1 LSFSSSIVNML
12 AALILS
18 LLALQA
24 CSIVLDVNNSTSI
37 REAAA
42 LAAHGLQSLYNGNQT
57 GGTLGKWPY
66 PPYYWWESGGGWG
79 GMMGYWHYT
88 GDASYNNVT
97 YDALT
102 SQLGPAY
109 DFNMPSEAFDE
120 GNDDQ
125 GFWVIA
131 AMDAVEYGFPDPLPP
146 APAWLQV
153 CINAF
158 NDYVSR
164 WDTTKCNGGL
174 KWQFHPENAG
184 YDYKNAISNG
194 VFFQLSARLARY
206 TGNQT
211 YVDWANKAYDWSSA
225 IGLVDARNYN
235 VYDGTDDMIN
245 CTGVDHD
252 QWSYNVGVFL
262 YGAAVMQNYTN
273 GTQLWVDRVTGFL
286 DATTTFISPYPNS
299 TYILFEAMCEQRS
312 ACNVDQF
319 SFKAYL
325 ARWLAATS
333 LLAPFTA
340 ARVGVIIQTSAMGAA
355 AACTAGPYGNTCGA
369 KWYINASDGTSGLG
383 QQLAAMEVMYA
394 LLVNE
399 TTPPAYLPNVVIRN
413 EPANVTSVTPALP
426 SSTSRPLVGPGPAA
440 DASEKSANMKAIGA
454 LVAALA
460 CAFALI

>member
-1 LSFSSSIVNML
+1 ML
-12 AALILS
+12 AAIILS
-18 LLALQA
+18 LLAVRA
-24 CSIVLDVNNSTSI
+24 YSIVLDVNNISSI

-88 GDASYNNVT
+88 GDTSYNNVT

-131 AMDAVEYGFPDPLPP
+131 AMDAVEYGFPDPFPP
-146 APAWLQV
+146 APDWLQV

-164 WDTTKCNGGL
+164 WDTTTCNGGL
-174 KWQFHPENAG
+174 KWQFHPANAG
-184 YDYKNAISNG
+184 YEYKNAIANG
-194 VFFQLSARLARY
+194 IFFQLSARLARY

-211 YVDWANKAYDWSSA
+211 YVDWAYKAYDWSSA

-235 VYDGTDDMIN
+235 VYDGTDDTIN
-245 CTGVDHD
+245 CTQVDHD

-273 GTQLWVDRVTGFL
+273 GTQLWVDRVAGFL
-286 DATTTFISPYPNS
+286 DAITTFVSPYPNS
-299 TYILFEAMCEQRS
+299 TYIMFEAMCEQRS
-312 ACNVDQF
+312 ACNVDQA

-340 ARVGVIIQTSAMGAA
+340 GRVGTILQTSAMGAA

-413 EPANVTSVTPALP
+413 EPANVTSVAPALP
-426 SSTSRPLVGPGPAA
+426 SDTRRPLVGPGPVG
-440 DASEKSANMKAIGA
+440 DASGTGVNMKAMGA
-454 LVAALA
+454 SIVALA
-460 CAFALI
+460 CAFALP

>member
-1 LSFSSSIVNML
+1 ML
-12 AALILS
+12 AALFLS
-18 LLALQA
+18 LLAVRA
-24 CSIVLDVNNSTSI
+24 YSIVLDVNNISSI

-88 GDASYNNVT
+88 GDVSYNNVT
-97 YDALT
+97 YNALT
-102 SQLGPAY
+102 PQLGPAY

-131 AMDAVEYGFPDPLPP
+131 AMDAVEYGFPDPFPP
-146 APAWLQV
+146 APDWLQI

-158 NDYVSR
+158 NGYVSR
-164 WDTTKCNGGL
+164 WNTTTCNGGL
-174 KWQFHPENAG
+174 KWQFHLANAG
-184 YDYKNAISNG
+184 YEYKNAISNG
-194 VFFQLSARLARY
+194 IFFQLSARLARY

-211 YVDWANKAYDWSSA
+211 YVDWAYKAYDWSSA

-235 VYDGTDDMIN
+235 VYDGTDDTIN
-245 CTGVDHD
+245 CTKVNHD

-286 DATTTFISPYPNS
+286 EATTTFVSPYPNS
-299 TYILFEAMCEQRS
+299 TYIMFEAMCEKRS
-312 ACNVDQF
+312 ACNVDQL

-340 ARVGVIIQTSAMGAA
+340 GRIGTILQKSAMGAA

-394 LLVNE
+394 LLVNY
-399 TTPPAYLPNVVIRN
+399 TVPPAYLPNVVIRN
-413 EPANVTSVTPALP
+413 EPANVTSVAPALP
-426 SSTSRPLVGPGPAA
+426 GDTSRPLVGPGPAA
-440 DASEKSANMKAIGA
+440 DASGTGVNMKAMGA
-454 LVAALA
+454 LIVALA
-460 CAFALI
+460 CAFALV

>member
-1 LSFSSSIVNML
+1 ML
-12 AALILS
+12 AAIILS
-18 LLALQA
+18 LLAVRA
-24 CSIVLDVNNSTSI
+24 YSIVLDVNNISSI

-88 GDASYNNVT
+88 GDTSYNNVT

-131 AMDAVEYGFPDPLPP
+131 AMDAVEYGFPDPFPP
-146 APAWLQV
+146 APDWLQV

-164 WDTTKCNGGL
+164 WDTTTCNGGL
-174 KWQFHPENAG
+174 KWQFHPANAG
-184 YDYKNAISNG
+184 YEYKNAIANG
-194 VFFQLSARLARY
+194 IFFQLSARLARY

-211 YVDWANKAYDWSSA
+211 YVDWAYKAYDWSSA

-235 VYDGTDDMIN
+235 VYDGTDDTIN
-245 CTGVDHD
+245 CTQVDHD

-273 GTQLWVDRVTGFL
+273 GTQLWVDRVAGFL
-286 DATTTFISPYPNS
+286 DAITTFVSPYPNS
-299 TYILFEAMCEQRS
+299 TYIMFEAMCEQRS
-312 ACNVDQF
+312 ACNVDQA

-340 ARVGVIIQTSAMGAA
+340 GRVGTILQTSAMGAA

-399 TTPPAYLPNVVIRN
+399 TTPPAYLPNVAIRN
-413 EPANVTSVTPALP
+413 EPANVTSVAPALP
-426 SSTSRPLVGPGPAA
+426 SDTRRPLVGPGPVG
-440 DASEKSANMKAIGA
+440 DASGTGVNMKAMGA
-454 LVAALA
+454 SIVALA
-460 CAFALI
+460 CAFALP